1 MSVETV
7 ARRYATALADVVI
20 PRGNA
25 EEVKAELSV
34 WERMM
39 TENTNLAEVFR
50 NPTIAYEKKRTV
62 LEKLIDL
69 SKASQVTT
77 NFLQVMLMNQRL
89 ADLPAVNAKFAEVLD
104 ERAGMI
110 AADVTT
116 ARPVAEDTK
125 QALSAKL
132 GQMTGK
138 KVKLQFET
146 DEELIGGLVAR
157 IGSTVY
163 DGSVKNQLANVR
175 AQMIGERS

>member
-25 EEVKAELSV
+25 AEVKDELSA

-69 SKASQVTT
+69 SKVSQVTT

-89 ADLPAVNAKFAEVLD
+89 ADLPAVNAKFSEVLD

-110 AADVTT
+110 AAEVTT

-146 DEELIGGLVAR
+146 DAELIGGLVAR

-163 DGSVKNQLANVR
+163 DGSVRAQLDTVR

>member
-1 MSVETV
+1 MSIETV

-25 EEVKAELSV
+25 AEVKQELAG
-34 WERMM
+34 WEQMM
-39 TENTNLAEVFR
+39 TGNENLLEVFR

-62 LEKLIDL
+62 LEKLIDMT
-69 SKASQVTT
+69 KVGPITT

-89 ADLPAVNAKFAEVLD
+89 AELPAVNAKFAEVLD

-110 AADVTT
+110 AAEVTT
-116 ARPVAEDTK
+116 ARPVEDGTK
-125 QALSAKL
+125 QALAAKL

-138 KVKLQFET
+138 KVKLNFET
-146 DEELIGGLVAR
+146 DPELIGGLVAR

-163 DGSVKNQLANVR
+163 DGSVR
-175 AQMIGERS
+175 AQLDTVREKMIGSRT